1 MSLSEKHT
9 EALSWYE
16 GKTVLVT
23 GGAGAIGSNLVKA
36 LVKAAKQVIVLDDF
50 SSGYRW
56 NLPKSDRLLV
66 SHGSILDE
74 VKLKRVFFEKPE
86 VVFHLAAFFANQ
98 NSVDH
103 PESDLQVNGMGTLRM
118 LEYSTMC
125 NVDRF
130 VYASSGSSI
139 YGSLPKDDP
148 LSRLPLQ
155 EDDISI
161 KLSTPYQCT
170 KMLGELYCNFFLNHY
185 NLKTSSARFFNSYG
199 PGEVPGQYRN
209 VIPNFVWWAMQ
220 GRALP
225 ITGDGG
231 ETRDFTYVG
240 DVIDGLLR
248 MGSSDRAVGEAFNLA
263 TGREIAIGQ
272 MAQTINQ
279 LCGNTAG
286 IQYTAARKWDT
297 KRRVWSDVSKA
308 RERLGYNPDTPFQ
321 DGLDA
326 VVSWFKANKDDI
338 ARAASFGPGVSSAVR
353 GMSQEGGAQ

>member
-1 MSLSEKHT
+1 MS
-9 EALSWYE
+9 EALEWYS

-36 LVKAAKQVIVLDDF
+36 LVKTAKLVIVLDDF

-56 NLPKSDRLLV
+56 NLPRAGNLLV

-74 VKLKRVFFEKPE
+74 VMLKRVFFEKPE

-103 PESDLQVNGMGTLRM
+103 PESDLEVNGMGTLRM

-125 NVDRF
+125 GVDRF

-139 YGSLPKDDP
+139 YGSLPKADP

-155 EDDISI
+155 EHDISL

-185 NLKTSSARFFNSYG
+185 GLKTSSARFFNSYG

-220 GRALP
+220 GRPLP

-231 ETRDFTYVG
+231 ETRDFTFVG
-240 DVIDGLLR
+240 DVIDGLLA
-248 MGSSDRAVGEAFNLA
+248 MGGSDNAVGEAFNLA
-263 TGREIAIGQ
+263 TGREVAIGQ
-272 MAQTINQ
+272 MAETINA

-286 IQYTAARKWDT
+286 IRYTAARKWDT
-297 KRRVWSDVSKA
+297 KRRVWADVSRA
-308 RERLGYNPDTPFQ
+308 RERFGYNPDTPFPE
-321 DGLDA
+321 GLDA
-326 VVSWFKANKDDI
+326 VVRWFNANRADI
-338 ARAASFGPGVSSAVR
+338 AAAASFGPGVSSAVR
-353 GMSQEGGAQ
+353 GMEQEGAQ

>member
-1 MSLSEKHT
+1 MSEVLQ
-9 EALSWYE
+9 WYA

-36 LVKAAKQVIVLDDF
+36 LVTTAKLVIVLDDF

-56 NLPKSDRLLV
+56 NLPRAKNLLV

-74 VKLKRVFFEKPE
+74 VMLKRVFFEKPE

-103 PESDLQVNGMGTLRM
+103 PESDLDVNGMGTLRM

-125 NVDRF
+125 GVDRF

-139 YGSLPKDDP
+139 YGSLPKADP

-155 EDDISI
+155 ENDISL

-185 NLKTSSARFFNSYG
+185 GLKTSSARFFNSYG

-220 GRALP
+220 GRPLP

-240 DVIDGLLR
+240 DVIDGLLA
-248 MGSSDRAVGEAFNLA
+248 MGSSDGAVGDAFNLA
-263 TGREIAIGQ
+263 TGREIAIGK
-272 MAQTINQ
+272 MAETINT

-297 KRRVWSDVSKA
+297 KRRVWADVSRA
-308 RERLGYNPDTPFQ
+308 RERFGYSPDTPFQ
-321 DGLDA
+321 EGLDA
-326 VVSWFKANKDDI
+326 VVRWFKDNHADI
-338 ARAASFGPGVSSAVR
+338 AAAASFGPGVSSAVR
-353 GMSQEGGAQ
+353 GMEQEGEK

>member
-1 MSLSEKHT
+1 MAEKYAA
-9 EALSWYE
+9 ALSWYE

-36 LVKAAKQVIVLDDF
+36 LVKVAKLVIVLDDF

-56 NLPKSDRLLV
+56 NLPVSRNLLV

-74 VKLKRVFFEKPE
+74 VMLKRVFFEKPE

-103 PESDLQVNGMGTLRM
+103 PELDLQVNGMGTLRM
-118 LEYSTMC
+118 LEYATMC

-130 VYASSGSSI
+130 IFASSGSSI
-139 YGSLPKDDP
+139 YGSLPKADP

-155 EDDISI
+155 EGDISI

-185 NLKTSSARFFNSYG
+185 DLKTSSARFFNSYG

-209 VIPNFVWWAMQ
+209 VIPNFTWWAMHS
-220 GRALP
+220 RPLP
-225 ITGDGG
+225 ITGDGK

-248 MGSSDRAVGEAFNLA
+248 MGASDAAVGEAFNLA
-263 TGREIAIGQ
+263 TGREVAIGQ
-272 MAQTINQ
+272 MAETINA
-279 LCGNTAG
+279 LCNNSAG
-286 IQYTAARKWDT
+286 ITYAAARKWDT
-297 KRRVWSDVSKA
+297 KRRVWADVSKA
-308 RERLGYNPDTPFQ
+308 RRLLGYNPDTPFQ
-321 DGLDA
+321 EGLAA
-326 VVSWFKANKDDI
+326 VVRWFEANRADI

-353 GMSQEGGAQ
+353 EMSQDGGEQ

>member
-1 MSLSEKHT
+1 
-9 EALSWYE
+9 
-16 GKTVLVT
+16 
-23 GGAGAIGSNLVKA
+23 
-36 LVKAAKQVIVLDDF
+36 
-50 SSGYRW
+50 
-56 NLPKSDRLLV
+56 
-66 SHGSILDE
+66 
-74 VKLKRVFFEKPE
+74 VFFEKPE

-125 NVDRF
+125 KVDRF

-139 YGSLPKDDP
+139 YGSLPREDP

-155 EDDISI
+155 EDDISL

-185 NLKTSSARFFNSYG
+185 GLKTSSARFFNSYG

-209 VIPNFVWWAMQ
+209 VIPNFVWWAMH
-220 GRALP
+220 GRSLP

-231 ETRDFTYVG
+231 ETRDFTFVG

-263 TGREIAIGQ
+263 TGREIAIGT
-272 MAQTINQ
+272 MAETINA
-279 LCGNTAG
+279 LCGSTAG
-286 IQYTAARKWDT
+286 IKYTAARKWDT
-297 KRRVWSDVSKA
+297 KRRVWADVSRA
-308 RERLGYNPDTPFQ
+308 RELLGYSPDTPFQ
-321 DGLDA
+321 HGLES
-326 VVSWFKANKDDI
+326 VVRWFAENRADI
-338 ARAASFGPGVSSAVR
+338 AAAASFGPGVSSAVR
-353 GMSQEGGAQ
+353 GMEQEGGQ